1 MDKCLPTP
9 YSWVPKT
16 QIRLQ
21 GKSRLLCNLVRLF
34 PCEVLLYCKHR
45 ADNAFIREMA
55 AAMRFHNT
63 HDFRCI
69 VTYIWSCVSTL
80 FLIFFEKNLVLRLK
94 QCCVI
99 LEKCV
104 HRPALLR
111 QIFCGHWRTW
121 FKYVGLHTSN
131 HMEPLA
137 GVYRWKKCVVVTLFI
152 EVDGFL
158 FS

>member
-1 MDKCLPTP
+1 MKFTHILSLLCLRPFKTPHLPSSATKKSTSCCFIAVDKCLPTP

-111 QIFCGHWRTW
+111 QIFCGH
-121 FKYVGLHTSN
+121 
-131 HMEPLA
+131 
-137 GVYRWKKCVVVTLFI
+137 
-152 EVDGFL
+152 
-158 FS
+158 